1 MLSAKEKLYLS
12 IVSGNNKRF
21 REKYVSLSL
30 DMACT
35 IMVIRQLVKEAMAY
49 YVQTISE
56 EDFKDV
62 SDRIHY
68 DVEKGYN
75 RWGD

>member
-1 MLSAKEKLYLS
+1 MLSAKEKLYLF
-12 IVSGNNKRF
+12 IVSGNNKRL
-21 REKYVSLSL
+21 REKYVRLSL

-35 IMVIRQLVKEAMAY
+35 IMVIRQLVKEAMTY

-56 EDFKDV
+56 EDFKAV

-75 RWGD
+75 KWGD